1 MMIWENSWM
10 SKSQHPRLTQK
21 MRHLEETQAPFVIP
35 EPSSSSCH
43 PFEPARQPP
52 TCTLGMAVGKV
63 RGGLGGDAKIIRN
76 AGRVRLLFVGTDL
89 IQFNVQCIYISVY
102 TDNYSIY
109 IALQSIANTDYI
121 LLLHNPL
128 SLCRRWL
135 VSFGERYCH
144 KTPFYI
150 GTSLR
155 WKLTTWLKL
164 PF

>member
-10 SKSQHPRLTQK
+10 CSRSIHVWPKNWTSGR
-21 MRHLEETQAPFVIP
+21 TQAPFDILKP
-35 EPSSSSCH
+35 RSSS
-43 PFEPARQPP
+43 PPTKEKLPARLEWPSARCAEVLVVMP
-52 TCTLGMAVGKV
+52 KSSE
-63 RGGLGGDAKIIRN
+63 N
-76 AGRVRLLFVGTDL
+76 AGRVRLLFVDTDL

-135 VSFGERYCH
+135 VCFGERYCH
-144 KTPFYI
+144 KTPSYI

-155 WKLTTWLKL
+155 WKLTTWLSY
-164 PF
+164 PPGN